1 MEYDD
6 LRLFLHLSRTLH
18 FGRTSKECH
27 VSASA
32 LSRTVQR
39 LEAELDAPLFVR
51 DRRSVELTPA
61 GELFASHAAEVLER
75 FVELKKGLSRADEQL
90 SGTITLFASVTACQS
105 FLPGVLAR
113 FRRDYPDIHIQL
125 ETGHAVDALGMLA
138 RGAVDVSVAALPAE
152 TPRGLVSR
160 VLLVTPLVFV
170 SPASE
175 CEVSRLAAKKPLPWA
190 ELPQVLPATGIAR
203 AAVESFFRKRRV
215 KPKVYGEVLGN
226 EALLSLVS
234 LGCGVGVVP
243 RIVYEKSPLRSEVR
257 VLDVEPRLEELRV
270 GVCTERQKLKQAVIR
285 AFWDSVEAR
294 GHTLETDFA
303 S

>member
-1 MEYDD
+1 
-6 LRLFLHLSRTLH
+6 
-18 FGRTSKECH
+18 
-27 VSASA
+27 
-32 LSRTVQR
+32 
-39 LEAELDAPLFVR
+39 
-51 DRRSVELTPA
+51 VELTPA
-61 GELFASHAAEVLER
+61 GELFAAHAAEVLEHFSEFKR
-75 FVELKKGLSRADEQL
+75 SLPRALERL

-113 FRRDYPDIHIQL
+113 FRRDYPDIHIKL

-138 RGAVDVSVAALPAE
+138 SGAVDVSVAALPAE

-170 SPASE
+170 APASD
-175 CEVSRLAAKKPLPWA
+175 CDVSRLTQKKPMPWA

-203 AAVESFFRKRRV
+203 AAVEAFFRKRRV
-215 KPKVYGEVLGN
+215 KPPIYGEVLGN

-243 RIVYEKSPLRSEVR
+243 RIVCEKSPLRSEVR
-257 VLDVEPRLEELRV
+257 VLDVEPRLEQLRV
-270 GVCTERQKLKQAVIR
+270 GICTERRKLKQSVIR

-303 S
+303 